1 MDATDFESRV
11 YVGLWRDWS
20 RGSVLGRILTL
31 SRTDANLLI
40 TFTAFFISF
49 VATRFW
55 RILALLIHR
64 HCSTAQPRH
73 ALHHQQQVI
82 LRNSSTPGLAFMSM
96 FRLWWAWRKLGLR
109 RRMRVISVSS
119 IAALTLAAFTV
130 AGGFSAEISSS
141 VGDKVLIKSRD
152 CGILAPTNNGNS
164 SIAHER
170 VVSGLFANAADYAQ
184 QCYSTSRSGLLNCNR
199 FVKEILPST
208 VDYNAPCPFAESM
221 CSSTS
226 NIRLDSGHIK
236 ANDGLGLNTNEMR
249 EISYRYVTHCAP
261 LVTKNYT
268 SLVNTSK
275 GDFVRYHYGQ
285 RVAGK
290 PGNRFLQDFVFQAP
304 TVESQYSRAPEQE
317 GDRLDDAR
325 FKLLNTWTN
334 VWDGKADP
342 EYNAYTLLPELTRS
356 DGDLALVFL
365 QGNGVIF
372 NQRTNDDWYRA
383 TVSGGPYSDYV
394 RDGSSEFFIPEEAAS
409 PMGCVLQNQLCY
421 AEQCGPLASWNDAI
435 VGSASYFNSTPEET
449 YLGQAPIGNRLATS
463 LYWLINVL
471 ESGPVGLDSILVKL
485 GPSSLA
491 SQSLF
496 KGGVQFV
503 SQPDQWKQDVQN
515 WFNIIL
521 AELQSV
527 FTSVVFHPADP
538 ELDEVRF
545 PPTDE
550 FQQTLCDSQ
559 AIRSTSHTSFSVF
572 GLLFTYIVGGLII
585 IVSEAIEPLLRF
597 VQRRYRFQTYE
608 QLEWT
613 TNEHLQLHRLAQEEL
628 GYGEWTECTDAIPI
642 TGANEVLGSIDITN
656 LEHPVIIEHPRE
668 PEKGVP
674 EDVPTLSI
682 TSITSEEIAPA
693 EGSSA
698 SATATNDEEIGPFN
712 RTDIISTCNG
722 TTTTMLTDQN
732 VGDLPPTAEQPNEA
746 ATHLTSKQNH

>member
-82 LRNSSTPGLAFMSM
+82 LRNASTPGLALMSM

-109 RRMRVISVSS
+109 RRVRVLSVSS
-119 IAALTLAAFTV
+119 IAAFTLAAFTV

-152 CGILAPTNNGNS
+152 CGILAPTNDGNI

-184 QCYSTSRSGLLNCNR
+184 QCYSTGRSGLVNCNR
-199 FVKEILPST
+199 FVKERLPST

-221 CSSTS
+221 CRSAS

-249 EISYRYVTHCAP
+249 EISYRYVMHCAP
-261 LVTKNYT
+261 LVTENYT

-342 EYNAYTLLPELTRS
+342 EFNAYTLLPELSRS

-365 QGNGVIF
+365 QGNGVFF
-372 NQRTNDDWYRA
+372 NQRMNDDWYRA
-383 TVSGGPYSDYV
+383 TVSGGPFSDYLL
-394 RDGSSEFFIPEEAAS
+394 DGSSEFFIPEEAAS

-421 AEQCGPLASWNDAI
+421 AERCGPLASWNDAI

-449 YLGQAPIGNRLATS
+449 FLGQAPIGNRLATS
-463 LYWLINVL
+463 LNWLINVL
-471 ESGPVGLDSILVKL
+471 ESGPIGLDSILVKL

-503 SQPDQWKQDVQN
+503 SSQPDQWKQDVQN

-538 ELDEVRF
+538 ELDEVRI
-545 PPTDE
+545 PPTNE

-572 GLLFTYIVGGLII
+572 GLLFTYVVGVLII

-597 VQRRYRFQTYE
+597 AQRRYRFQTYE

-656 LEHPVIIEHPRE
+656 LEHPVIIKHPGE
-668 PEKGVP
+668 PEKGSNP
-674 EDVPTLSI
+674 EDITPLSVA
-682 TSITSEEIAPA
+682 TDTSEEVTTT
-693 EGSSA
+693 ERSSA
-698 SATATNDEEIGPFN
+698 SATGTDDENTVSIAV
-712 RTDIISTCNG
+712 TS
-722 TTTTMLTDQN
+722 TDQN
-732 VGDLPPTAEQPNEA
+732 VEDPPPTTVEQPNEA
-746 ATHLTSKQNH
+746 AAHLTCRQNS